1 MNGGVS
7 GRNAADFAPAAM
19 RQIRRLDRL
28 VQRRILAATEALAVN
43 PRPPGVKK
51 LAGRK
56 DTWRIRVGDHRIVY
70 EIHEGRLRV
79 LVVAV
84 GHRREVY
91 G

>member
-7 GRNAADFAPAAM
+7 GRYAVDFAPAAA